1 MMALPAQCNLALLS
15 DTPIGGFMTIQRFIF
30 ALFVVV
36 ASGPFTAHAQ
46 TAQPAAAPST
56 HAMHI
61 HVIAETKSGQP
72 VTNLTQQDFT
82 VLDNKSQRPITSFNI
97 VTPAD
102 EPVEVIVLLDAVNM
116 SYQGVAYARDGV
128 LRFLK
133 MNEGQLANPTSIAVL
148 TDQGAPVDTG
158 FVKDGNALSD
168 TLQHKEI
175 GLRTITRNSEWSGP
189 DRLTLCINALHQLIT
204 AAGALPGRKIVL
216 WVSPGW
222 PLVSGPHVYLDT
234 KQQQQIFNEVVQ
246 LSTQLRENHVTL
258 YNLNPAGVSESLQQ
272 ANYYE
277 AFEKGIAKPSQAQ
290 LGNLAIQVL
299 AAQSGGLV
307 IEGNSDVNAMIQR
320 SLLDAKSW
328 YEIGFDPLPA
338 DKQNEYHHIEIKVGR
353 PGVVGR
359 TRDGYYANPVA
370 ITPR

>member
-1 MMALPAQCNLALLS
+1 
-15 DTPIGGFMTIQRFIF
+15 MTVQRFIF
-30 ALFVVV
+30 VLLLVV
-36 ASGPFTAHAQ
+36 ASGPLAAPAQ
-46 TAQPAAAPST
+46 SAQPAAAPSS
-56 HAMHI
+56 HAMHVS
-61 HVIAETKSGQP
+61 VIAETKSGQP
-72 VTNLTQQDFT
+72 VANLTQQDFT

-133 MNEGQLANPTSIAVL
+133 SNEGQLANPTSIAVL
-148 TDQGAPVDTG
+148 TDQGAPMDTG

-168 TLQHKEI
+168 ALQHQQI
-175 GLRTITRNSEWSGP
+175 GLRTITRSSEWSGP
-189 DRLTLCINALHQLIT
+189 DRLTLCINALQQLIASAST
-204 AAGALPGRKIVL
+204 LPGRKIVL

-222 PLVSGPHVYLDT
+222 PLVSGPHIYLDT

-246 LSTQLRENHVTL
+246 LSTQLRENHLTL
-258 YNLNPAGVSESLQQ
+258 YNLNPAGVSESLGQ

-277 AFEKGIAKPSQAQ
+277 AFQKGIAKPSQAQ

-320 SLLDAKSW
+320 CLADAKSW
-328 YEIGFDPLPA
+328 YDIGFDPLPA
-338 DKQNEYHHIEIKVGR
+338 DKQNEYHHIEIKVNR
-353 PGVVGR
+353 PGVVAR
-359 TRDGYYANPVA
+359 ARDGYYANPVEVQ
-370 ITPR
+370 PR